1 MVKLTLNEIQ
11 KAIENSW
18 SKETAYF
25 DFLWCKN
32 NNSKSSGQCQ
42 VTALLVQELLGGDI
56 LYSHVVGNEDF
67 DHYWNKIGEVEID
80 LTSKQFR
87 KETKFVKPT
96 ILSRE
101 KIIKNDKR
109 VLETYKILK
118 ENYLKN
124 ISKQKKKE
132 GLFS

>member
-1 MVKLTLNEIQ
+1 LNEIQ
-11 KAIENSW
+11 KTIEKSW

-32 NNSKSSGQCQ
+32 NNSKSSGQCL
-42 VTALLVQELLGGDI
+42 VTTLLVQELLGGEI
-56 LYSHVVGNEDF
+56 LYSHVVANENF

-87 KETKFVKPT
+87 KGTKFVKSK
-96 ILSRE
+96 ILSRKE
-101 KIIKNDKR
+101 AIKNDKR

-118 ENYLKN
+118 SNY
-124 ISKQKKKE
+124 
-132 GLFS
+132 